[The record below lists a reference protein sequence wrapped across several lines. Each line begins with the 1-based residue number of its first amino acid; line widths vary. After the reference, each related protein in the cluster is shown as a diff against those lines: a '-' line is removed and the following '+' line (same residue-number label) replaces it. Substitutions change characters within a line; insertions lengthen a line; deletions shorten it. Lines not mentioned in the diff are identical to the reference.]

1 MKILFLSIFFLFALN
16 MQAATF
22 ISYEYQGEKFWV
34 VLEDMDV
41 DRKVL
46 EDMGI
51 SGVTITGYLNFG
63 QNASSITQ
71 VSEAQGLK
79 DLRLKGN
86 LEEKD
91 PSPSSA
97 TQVSA
102 AQALKHFGLKTW
114 PLMPRE

>member
-1 MKILFLSIFFLFALN
+1 MKILFLSIFFMFALN

-22 ISYEYQGEKFWV
+22 ISYEYQGETFWV
-34 VLEDMDV
+34 VLEDIDV
-41 DRKVL
+41 DRKAL
-46 EDMGI
+46 KDMEI
-51 SGVTITGYLNFG
+51 SSVTITSCLNFG
-63 QNASSITQ
+63 QNASSVTQ

-102 AQALKHFGLKTW
+102 AQALKHFGLKNW
-114 PLMPRE
+114 PVVSRE